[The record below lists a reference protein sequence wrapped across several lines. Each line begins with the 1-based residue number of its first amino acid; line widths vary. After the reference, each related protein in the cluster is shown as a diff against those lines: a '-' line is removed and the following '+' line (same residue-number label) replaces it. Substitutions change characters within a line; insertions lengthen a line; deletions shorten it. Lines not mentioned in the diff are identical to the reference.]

1 MSIVVESKFVV
12 EIVYNGITKAV
23 EVEPE
28 EQVTALLRKAIAAF
42 GITQNAHLLSL
53 STGWMAT
60 WCRTTSRSNALVS
73 NAASSFSCAR
83 IRLKVELGCCVFV
96 RTLWTGR
103 FERFEP
109 VEKDGTNV
117 WCTGQVQLRSQSW
130 MESSIPSTSGRP
142 SATSL
147 MISG

>member
-53 STGWMAT
+53 SLQAGWQRGA
-60 WCRTTSRSNALVS
+60 
-73 NAASSFSCAR
+73 
-83 IRLKVELGCCVFV
+83 
-96 RTLWTGR
+96 
-103 FERFEP
+103 
-109 VEKDGTNV
+109 
-117 WCTGQVQLRSQSW
+117 GQRVGQTRWSQTQRVPSPAP
-130 MESSIPSTSGRP
+130 ESG
-142 SATSL
+142 
-147 MISG
+147 